1 MICSFQMFILL
12 TICQKCDFFSCLAEG
27 FLTLILQTE
36 LLDKVDRVQQNWGD
50 QPFPNLRCFQAAAA
64 EIKQSTQGKETQ

>member
-12 TICQKCDFFSCLAEG
+12 IICRDFFSCLAEG
-27 FLTLILQTE
+27 FLTLLLQTE
-36 LLDKVDRVQQNWGD
+36 LLDKIDRVQQKWGD
-50 QPFPNLRCFQAAAA
+50 RPFPNLRCFQATAA